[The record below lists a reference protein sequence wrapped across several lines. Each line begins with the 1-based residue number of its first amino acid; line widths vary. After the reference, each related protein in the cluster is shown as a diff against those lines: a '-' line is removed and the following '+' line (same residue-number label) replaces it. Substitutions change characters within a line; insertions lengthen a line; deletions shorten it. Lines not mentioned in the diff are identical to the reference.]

1 MKKKEIKFLIPIA
14 VTIVI
19 LIIIRLSQPEEIDWS
34 YDFTKTS
41 TIPYGGYIIHDILPD
56 LFPDTEIINRDVPIY
71 NLLKD
76 NYYYQTNYIFIN
88 SYFVPDGL
96 DTEYLMYYISQGN
109 NVFISAFDIRGKL
122 ADSLHITT
130 YGYFFNEDTVNI
142 NLTDSSIT
150 TINGFTYKKGNF
162 SNYFSSYDTAKT
174 QVLGINQDGKAN
186 FIRIRHGDG
195 NFFLNTVPLAFSNY
209 HMLNEDNSGYIFRAL
224 SCLPVQE
231 TIWDDYYKA
240 GNKFSSTPLRF
251 IVSQDSLSW
260 AYYLGLTSII
270 LFIIF
275 YGRRKQR
282 IIPVI
287 PPLQNSSLEFVRT
300 VGNLYYQQKEHNNI
314 AMKKIAYFLDYLRNR
329 YFLKSSVLDD
339 EALKKISDKSLYPIE
354 KLKNLFSLI
363 EQIRNGNFV
372 TETELVKVNSQ
383 IENFYERTK

>member
-1 MKKKEIKFLIPIA
+1 MKKKEIKFLIPIV
-14 VTIVI
+14 VTIII

-34 YDFTKTS
+34 YDFTKTRR
-41 TIPYGGYIIHDILPD
+41 IPYGGYIVHDILPD
-56 LFPDTEIINRDVPIY
+56 LYPDADIINRDVPIY
-71 NLLKD
+71 NVLKD
-76 NYYYQTNYIFIN
+76 EHYYKTNYIFIN

-96 DTEYLMYYISQGN
+96 DTQYLMYYVSQGN

-122 ADSLHITT
+122 ADSLQIQT

-142 NLTDSSIT
+142 NLTNSSIST
-150 TINGFTYKKGNF
+150 VNGFTYKKGNF
-162 SNYFSSYDTAKT
+162 SNYFFTYDTART
-174 QVLGINQDGKAN
+174 QVLGINQDGQAN
-186 FIRIRHGDG
+186 FIRIRYGDG
-195 NFFLNTVPLAFSNY
+195 NFLLNTVPLAFSNY
-209 HMLNEDNSGYIFRAL
+209 HLLNEDNSGYVFRAL

-240 GNKFSSTPLRF
+240 GNKFTSTPLRF

-260 AYYLGLTSII
+260 AYYLGLISII

-287 PPLQNSSLEFVRT
+287 PPLRNSSLEFVRT
-300 VGNLYYQQKEHNNI
+300 VGNLYYQQKEHKNI
-314 AMKKIAYFLDYLRNR
+314 ATKKIAYFLDYLRNR
-329 YFLKSSVLDD
+329 YFLKSGVLDD
-339 EALKKISDKSLYPIE
+339 EALKKISDKSLYPVE
-354 KLKNLFSLI
+354 KLKNIFSLI
-363 EQIRNGNFV
+363 EQIKSSNYV

>member
-14 VTIVI
+14 VTTII

-34 YDFTKTS
+34 YNFTKAS
-41 TIPYGGYIIHDILPD
+41 TIPYGGYIIHDILSN
-56 LFPDTEIINRDVPIY
+56 LFPDAEIINRDVPIY
-71 NLLKD
+71 NVLKD
-76 NYYYQTNYIFIN
+76 GYYYETNYIFIN

-96 DTEYLMYYISQGN
+96 DTEYLMYYVSQGN
-109 NVFISAFDIRGKL
+109 NVFISAFDIRGQL
-122 ADSLHITT
+122 SDSLHIST

-142 NLTDSSIT
+142 NLIDSST
-150 TINGFTYKKGNF
+150 TAVNGFTYKKGNF
-162 SNYFSSYDTAKT
+162 SNYFFTYDTAGT

-209 HMLNEDNSGYIFRAL
+209 HLLNEDNSGYVFRAL
-224 SCLPVQE
+224 SCLPVRE
-231 TIWDDYYKA
+231 IIWDDYYKA
-240 GNKFSSTPLRF
+240 GNKFTSTPLRF
-251 IVSQDSLSW
+251 ILSQDSFSW
-260 AYYLGLTSII
+260 AYYLGLISII

-300 VGNLYYQQKEHNNI
+300 VGNLYYQQKEHKNM
-314 AMKKIAYFLDYLRNR
+314 AMKKIAYFLEYLRSR
-329 YFLKSSVLDD
+329 YYLKSGVLDD
-339 EALKKISDKSLYPIE
+339 EALKKISDKSLYPVE
-354 KLKNLFSLI
+354 KLKNTFSLI
-363 EQIRNGNFV
+363 EQIKNSNYV
-372 TETELVKVNSQ
+372 TEMELVKVNSQ